1 MKRAFV
7 IGITVVALGA
17 GAMLQAQSPRSAD
30 VQMKAAQQKG
40 EVEGDLKGAIEEYKK
55 VVAAAGSNRELA
67 AQALVRMAECYQ
79 KLGDSEAQRIYER
92 LVREFADQPESVAV
106 ARARLRGT
114 PTRASVG
121 VTLKA
126 LPQSDGLPG
135 GVSPDGRYLT
145 FASWNDGQLYVRDLR
160 TGSDRAL
167 TQRKDFNIGGSAI
180 SGDATLVAYQSYG
193 RGCEGK
199 EGGLPALCLVSLA
212 AKGVP
217 ASKVVVESEDI
228 LEIAPMGWSPDGRTV
243 AVSMRRQDRT
253 AQIGLVTVAD
263 GSIRVLQSVD
273 WRGPT
278 RIFFSP
284 DGLDVVFDLPVSDT
298 GDDRNIVI
306 LAVDGSRGLTAVEHP
321 SQNIVMG
328 WTPDGS
334 QMLFASDRGGS
345 MGLWAQPFG
354 ERRPQ
359 GRPRLVRSDLGGA
372 WSLGVTKEGS
382 LYFGSRK
389 NDRDIS
395 VTTIDLATGKQLT
408 PPIRPIRKFVGT
420 NLMPDWSSD
429 GRYLAYVSQRG
440 FNPTNNTGRI
450 IGVRDMTTGEE
461 RELHPKLLYFG
472 PVSWSPDGAALLTAG
487 TDVRG
492 RTGVFTI
499 DARTADV
506 SLVVEGTLGSY
517 PQWSP
522 DGKRL
527 FYRQGAS
534 GQLAESGIVERDIT
548 SGAERKVVSGEFQ
561 VFGISPDGRS
571 IVAPVRAI
579 AGGAAGGVVRI
590 GVDNGE
596 LRDLLR
602 AAPSQETP
610 PFIAPQWTPDGGAV
624 LVHMRSPNELWLVPT
639 TGAPPRKLDVDV
651 RDWSF
656 GGVGQFSLHP
666 DGRRIAFLSG
676 SLSNEVMVLENFLPR
691 TTPARR

>member
-1 MKRAFV
+1 
-7 IGITVVALGA
+7 
-17 GAMLQAQSPRSAD
+17 
-30 VQMKAAQQKG
+30 
-40 EVEGDLKGAIEEYKK
+40 
-55 VVAAAGSNRELA
+55 
-67 AQALVRMAECYQ
+67 
-79 KLGDSEAQRIYER
+79 
-92 LVREFADQPESVAV
+92 
-106 ARARLRGT
+106 
-114 PTRASVG
+114 
-121 VTLKA
+121 
-126 LPQSDGLPG
+126 
-135 GVSPDGRYLT
+135 
-145 FASWNDGQLYVRDLR
+145 
-160 TGSDRAL
+160 
-167 TQRKDFNIGGSAI
+167 
-180 SGDATLVAYQSYG
+180 
-193 RGCEGK
+193 
-199 EGGLPALCLVSLA
+199 
-212 AKGVP
+212 
-217 ASKVVVESEDI
+217 
-228 LEIAPMGWSPDGRTV
+228 MGWSPDGRTV

-263 GSIRVLQSVD
+263 GSIRVLQSLD

-298 GDDRNIVI
+298 GDDRNRDI
-306 LAVDGSRGLTAVEHP
+306 AVDGSRGLTAVEHP

-429 GRYLAYVSQRG
+429 GKYLAYVSQRG

-472 PVSWSPDGAALLTAG
+472 PVSWSPDGAALLTVG
-487 TDVRG
+487 TDVKG

-506 SLVVEGTLGSY
+506 SLVVEILWFV
-517 PQWSP
+517 PP
-522 DGKRL
+522 
-527 FYRQGAS
+527 
-534 GQLAESGIVERDIT
+534 
-548 SGAERKVVSGEFQ
+548 VVSGREA
-561 VFGISPDGRS
+561 S
-571 IVAPVRAI
+571 
-579 AGGAAGGVVRI
+579 
-590 GVDNGE
+590 
-596 LRDLLR
+596 
-602 AAPSQETP
+602 
-610 PFIAPQWTPDGGAV
+610 V
-624 LVHMRSPNELWLVPT
+624 L
-639 TGAPPRKLDVDV
+639 
-651 RDWSF
+651 
-656 GGVGQFSLHP
+656 
-666 DGRRIAFLSG
+666 
-676 SLSNEVMVLENFLPR
+676 
-691 TTPARR
+691 